1 MSLIENTPRQRLL
14 RYAHWLQE
22 TLFGLVEQHSD
33 GPLSDKARLLAAVL
47 DLIPLARQLPCARGW
62 RGRPAKDRQ
71 ALASAFIAKAVYGW
85 ETTRQLIDRL
95 RVDRQLR
102 LLCGWNSADQLPHEA
117 TFSRAFQEFAETE
130 LPQRLHEALV
140 LETQSGRLIGHI
152 SRDAT
157 AISAREVYPDKP
169 KARKMKKKCGRP
181 RRGQAAPVSDKRL
194 VRQQKQSL
202 PQMIREL
209 PTACDSGSKMS
220 SKGYRQHW
228 CGYKLHLDVGDGGI
242 PISALL
248 TSASLHDSQAAIPL
262 ATLTAQRV
270 TSLYDIMD
278 AAYDAK
284 AIADHSRQLGHVP
297 LIAPNGA
304 PVPIPKR
311 VQESRRRYDK
321 RRKLPTTTS
330 RKRPPLTPAEQRRYQ
345 LRSMSE
351 SVNARLKDEFGARS
365 IRVRGAVKIMAHL
378 MFGVLALTMD
388 QWLKLL
394 SG

>member
-1 MSLIENTPRQRLL
+1 MQLTPRERLL

-22 TLFGLVEQHSD
+22 NLFEVVEQHTG
-33 GPLSDKARLLAAVL
+33 GPLSEKTKLLAAVL
-47 DLIPLARQLPCARGW
+47 DAIPLARQLPCARGW

-71 ALASAFIAKAVYGW
+71 ALASAFFAKAVHGL

-102 LLCGWNSADQLPHEA
+102 LLCGWNSVGQLPHEA
-117 TFSRAFQEFAETE
+117 TFSRAFKEFAETE

-140 LETQSGRLIGHI
+140 RETQAGRLIGHI

-157 AISAREVYPDKP
+157 AIAAREVYADKAPP
-169 KARKMKKKCGRP
+169 KQKTKKKRGR
-181 RRGQAAPVSDKRL
+181 RRKGEPAPVSDKRL
-194 VRQQKQSL
+194 IRQLTQSL
-202 PQMIREL
+202 PQMLREL
-209 PTACDSGSKMS
+209 PTNCDSGSKTS

-228 CGYKLHLDVGDGGI
+228 CGYKLHLDVADGGI

-270 TSLYDIMD
+270 TSLYDLMD

-284 AIADHSRQLGHVP
+284 AIAEHSRSLGHVP
-297 LIAPNGA
+297 VIAPNGA

-311 VQESRRRYDK
+311 VQESKRRYDK
-321 RRKLPTTTS
+321 RRKVPTTTN
-330 RKRPPLTPAEQRRYQ
+330 RKRPPLTLAEQQRYQ

-351 SVNARLKDEFGARS
+351 SVYARLKDEFGARS
-365 IRVRGAVKIMAHL
+365 LRVRGAVKVMAHL
-378 MFGVLALTMD
+378 MFGIVALTVD

-394 SG
+394 A